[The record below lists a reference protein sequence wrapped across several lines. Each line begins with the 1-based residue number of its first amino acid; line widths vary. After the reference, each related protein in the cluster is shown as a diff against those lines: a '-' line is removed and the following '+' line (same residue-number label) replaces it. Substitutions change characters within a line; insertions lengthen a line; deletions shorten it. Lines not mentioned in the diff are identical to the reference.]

1 MAPGRRL
8 NIGEALSEHSPR
20 LDSTTAN
27 LGGECSERSENK
39 MQEAGSRE
47 SSGRRGQLEGLP
59 VIRPDVAGIDLG
71 SERHWVCA
79 PTVEGVGRER
89 EDFGA
94 TTPELIR
101 MGQWLKERRVASV
114 AMESTGVYWIAPHE
128 VLEAEGFEILL
139 VDTRQLARV
148 PGRDKKTDATDCEW
162 IQRLHSCGLLRGSF
176 RPREDIC
183 MLRTL
188 VRDKANLVAESGD
201 WVRRMQKSLDQMNV
215 RVHRAVSNI
224 DGVTGM
230 AILRAIAQGERDP
243 RQLAKL
249 RDPRCRHSEEEI
261 AEQLS
266 GHWREDHLFSLRQF
280 LQMYDAI
287 QQRIADYDQEI
298 LRKLAAMQRDG
309 YREQPPPTV
318 KNPQK
323 AKAIK
328 KRGEEPM
335 REALYRMSG
344 ADLTSIDAIGVE
356 TVQVLLSEYGPDL
369 SRFPTEKHFVSHITL
384 APHRPMSGGK
394 PVRKKRRNT
403 ASTRVAAALRM
414 AALSLRHSQTA
425 LGAYY
430 RKIARRIGGDVAVFA
445 TARKLATLIYR
456 VLRWGQPYVD
466 EGAEAYEKRYQEI
479 RITALQLKAQE
490 LGYHLLPS
498 LAAQGRREVTG

>member
-1 MAPGRRL
+1 MQDSDGNDDASRKRR
-8 NIGEALSEHSPR
+8 I
-20 LDSTTAN
+20 
-27 LGGECSERSENK
+27 
-39 MQEAGSRE
+39 
-47 SSGRRGQLEGLP
+47 EGLP
-59 VIRPDVAGIDLG
+59 IVRGKVAGIDLG

-79 PTVEGVGRER
+79 PTMDGAAREIA
-89 EDFGA
+89 DFGA

-101 MGQWLKERRVASV
+101 LVGWLKQRHVESV

-128 VLEAEGFEILL
+128 VLEAAGFEILL

-148 PGRDKKTDATDCEW
+148 PGRDKKTDPTDCEW
-162 IQRLHSCGLLRGSF
+162 IQRLHSCGLLKGSF
-176 RPREDIC
+176 RPQEAIC

-215 RVHRAVSNI
+215 RVHRAVSDI
-224 DGVTGM
+224 DGATGM
-230 AILRAIAQGERDP
+230 AILRAIGNGERDA
-243 RQLAKL
+243 RTLAKL
-249 RDPRCRHSEEEI
+249 RDPRCRKSEEEI

-266 GHWREDHLFSLRQF
+266 GHWREDHLFSLGQA
-280 LQMYDAI
+280 LQIYDAI

-298 LRKLAAMQRDG
+298 LRKLSEME
-309 YREQPPPTV
+309 REQTRGKPTPPV

-344 ADLTSIDAIGVE
+344 VDLTTIDAIGVE
-356 TVQVLLSEYGPDL
+356 TVQVVLSEYGADL
-369 SRFPTEKHFVSHITL
+369 SRFPTEKEFVSHLTL
-384 APHRPMSGGK
+384 APRRPMSGGK
-394 PVRKKRRNT
+394 PVRKKKRNT
-403 ASTRVAAALRM
+403 ASTRVAGALRM
-414 AALSLRHSQTA
+414 AALSLRNSSTA

-456 VLRWGQPYVD
+456 LLRWGQAYVD
-466 EGAEAYEKRYQEI
+466 EGAEAFEQRYAEM
-479 RITALQLKAQE
+479 RLTSLKGKAKK
-490 LGYHLLPS
+490 LGYQLV
-498 LAAQGRREVTG
+498 ECT